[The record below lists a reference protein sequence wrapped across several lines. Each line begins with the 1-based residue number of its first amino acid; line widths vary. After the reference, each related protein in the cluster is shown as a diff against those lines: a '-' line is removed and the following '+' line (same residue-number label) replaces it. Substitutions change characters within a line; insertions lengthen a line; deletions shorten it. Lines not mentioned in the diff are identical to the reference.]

1 MAALLEDALRC
12 SPQEVRDDSWRE
24 AAGWVFSNDRSYV
37 FSFLSVCDALR
48 IDYGWLRMVVRGG
61 SARNSGGLDLFRSAS
76 RLNGTLRFVDRR
88 REPPSH
94 HSDEAQR
101 FLATRVRASAVDG
114 VHHLS

>member
-48 IDYGWLRMVVRGG
+48 IDYGWLRMVVRSG
-61 SARNSGGLDLFRSAS
+61 SSQKFG
-76 RLNGTLRFVDRR
+76 RLRPLPERIETEWNAPLR
-88 REPPSH
+88 
-94 HSDEAQR
+94 
-101 FLATRVRASAVDG
+101 
-114 VHHLS
+114 